1 MVERM
6 VERSNEL
13 SGGAAFYARLLRQ
26 FIGFAA
32 AGAVGTGAHFLT
44 LIALV
49 QLARIDA
56 VAASVAGSL
65 VGAGVNYVLSYHWV
79 FRSRKPHHRALPQFL
94 IVAGVGFA
102 LNAAI
107 MALLVKAIALH
118 YLLSQVLATGAVLGW
133 NFLANRFWTF
143 R

>member
-1 MVERM
+1 MPVRG
-6 VERSNEL
+6 R
-13 SGGAAFYARLLRQ
+13 AAYAPLVRQ

-32 AGAVGTGAHFLT
+32 VGAVGTGAHFLT
-44 LIALV
+44 LILLV
-49 QLARIDA
+49 QMGRVDA
-56 VAASVAGSL
+56 VIASVCGSL

-79 FRSRKPHHRALPQFL
+79 FRSSKPHQVALPQFL
-94 IVAGVGFA
+94 AVAGIGFA

-107 MALLVKAIALH
+107 MALLVKGLGLH
-118 YLLSQVLATGAVLGW
+118 YLVSQVLATGTVLGW